1 MLRLPFIAARKV
13 IAAGDSGYD
22 LATHALGA
30 GASGVGGGVVVT
42 ALLPCRCHGSEMARQ
57 RPDLRRGSRLWPTL
71 SSSWTNC
78 AHLAATLL
86 IAAAVLLLSCPAYAS
101 VSTGR
106 STVVRSLADATQVL
120 AGYAVVD
127 VAGTVATFGGAGYDG
142 DLSSASSSS
151 IVAIAATPDRKGY
164 WLVSSSGSVSKF
176 GDATFYGS
184 AAVGSVAGT
193 IVGMAATNSGKGYWL
208 VTSSGQVL
216 AFGNAEPYGS
226 TAGRPMSLPIVGIAA
241 TPDAKGYWLVSS
253 SGSVSSHGDARN
265 FGSAAPGSVV
275 GTINGM
281 ATTTDGKGYW
291 LVSSSGQVLAFGNAL
306 SYGSIAGGTLSAP
319 IEGIAATPAGL
330 GYTLV
335 ASDGGVFTFGD
346 ATFEGSDVNPSEPP
360 MEPSDFSDKDPK
372 VVGVVYL
379 SSGKS
384 ETSTGETKV
393 SYFGDSLAWLDE
405 LYSNWIA
412 NAYAVKVADAAT
424 PGCGIAGDGEL
435 SASTSGATD
444 PPQACAS
451 WYQRMKQALASEHP
465 DVVVIE
471 LGYWESQ
478 SHLWNGS
485 WVTLTDSSSYA
496 SAVENNLA
504 DLVALIK
511 SYDAVPVLLTSPYY
525 RDGTSN
531 AEVDAWNDIVDAVAT
546 STGSTV
552 LDLRALID
560 RNDSYSD
567 SVDGVTVR
575 TSDGVHLTS
584 QGVTVVIDPW
594 LLPALSRIG
603 DRAR

>member
-1 MLRLPFIAARKV
+1 M
-13 IAAGDSGYD
+13 
-22 LATHALGA
+22 
-30 GASGVGGGVVVT
+30 
-42 ALLPCRCHGSEMARQ
+42 
-57 RPDLRRGSRLWPTL
+57 
-71 SSSWTNC
+71 
-78 AHLAATLL
+78 
-86 IAAAVLLLSCPAYAS
+86 
-101 VSTGR
+101 
-106 STVVRSLADATQVL
+106 
-120 AGYAVVD
+120 
-127 VAGTVATFGGAGYDG
+127 
-142 DLSSASSSS
+142 
-151 IVAIAATPDRKGY
+151 
-164 WLVSSSGSVSKF
+164 
-176 GDATFYGS
+176 
-184 AAVGSVAGT
+184 
-193 IVGMAATNSGKGYWL
+193 
-208 VTSSGQVL
+208 
-216 AFGNAEPYGS
+216 
-226 TAGRPMSLPIVGIAA
+226 AGR
-241 TPDAKGYWLVSS
+241 
-253 SGSVSSHGDARN
+253 
-265 FGSAAPGSVV
+265 
-275 GTINGM
+275 
-281 ATTTDGKGYW
+281 
-291 LVSSSGQVLAFGNAL
+291 
-306 SYGSIAGGTLSAP
+306 TLSAP
-319 IEGIAATPAGL
+319 IEGIAATPSGL

-360 MEPSDFSDKDPK
+360 MEPSVFSDQDPK

-379 SSGKS
+379 SSGRS
-384 ETSTGETKV
+384 DTSTGQIKV

-405 LYSNWIA
+405 LYSNSIA
-412 NAYAVKVADAAT
+412 STYDVSVADAAT
-424 PGCGIAGDGEL
+424 PGCGVAGDGEL
-435 SASTSGATD
+435 STGTSGATD

-451 WYQRMKQALASEHP
+451 WYQRMWQALASEHP

-471 LGYWESQ
+471 SGYWESQ

-496 SAVENNLA
+496 SAVEDNLA
-504 DLVALIK
+504 DLIALIK

-525 RDGTSN
+525 GDGTSN